1 MNPYVTPE
9 NSGDAPNVQIIFAAA
24 RVTLSLVF
32 LLYASWSDYKTR
44 EVSNRVWVFFA
55 PLALFFSLAELLL
68 YEPSRLPLFGFNFG
82 LITVIAF
89 VLFYSGGFGGA
100 DSKAL
105 MCIALALP
113 FFPTML
119 FTPVLAGGISPL
131 SQNLFPLTIFSNSV
145 LVAAASGIV
154 MLLINVKWRITTGK
168 KIFEGTLARES
179 IGKKIVVLIT
189 GYKVNVAKLKEKWH
203 VYPMED
209 VEEDA
214 GENPLKRKLVV
225 VPRDEGR
232 TEIVERLSNAA
243 GAGKIDAYVWATP
256 GLPMLIFI
264 TVGLI
269 TALLFGDIV
278 WQLVSLVLG

>member
-1 MNPYVTPE
+1 M
-9 NSGDAPNVQIIFAAA
+9 QIIFAAA
-24 RVTLSLVF
+24 RITLSLGF

-55 PLALFFSLAELLL
+55 PLALFLSLVELLL
-68 YEPSRLPLFGFNFG
+68 YEPSKLPFLGLSFG
-82 LITVIAF
+82 LTAAF
-89 VLFYSGGFGGA
+89 AIILFYSGGFGGA

-113 FFPTML
+113 FSPETL
-119 FTPVLAGGISPL
+119 FTPVLAGGVSPL
-131 SQNLFPLTIFSNSV
+131 SQNLFPLTIFSNAV
-145 LVAAASGIV
+145 LLAATSGIV

-168 KIFEGTLARES
+168 KIFEGTLATES
-179 IGKKIVVLIT
+179 IGKKIIALIT
-189 GYKVNVAKLKEKWH
+189 GYKVPVAKLKEKWH

-209 VEEDA
+209 VEEEK

-232 TEIVERLSNAA
+232 DEIVERLSKAVD
-243 GAGKIDAYVWATP
+243 AGKIDAYVWATP

-264 TVGLI
+264 TIGLI
-269 TALLFGDIV
+269 IALLFGDIV
-278 WQLVSLVLG
+278 WLLVSFVLG